1 MGCILVYTRENI
13 MSKIIMR
20 QDTRI
25 LTPREWDRM
34 RRHLSAKYMLICDVV
49 LMTGMRWEEFWDLL
63 DHPEWFE
70 PSRKCIDLPK
80 SAIKKVKA
88 IYKERTIR
96 LTVDGCDAVKALIRA
111 NSSIS
116 YTDRA
121 SVGAVL
127 KLAARKSGIGDTGIA
142 PKMFR
147 KTLVS
152 WLIACYPEQAFTISA
167 SIGHDLETMRIH
179 YTNLSFERRDVEDMR
194 KFLQGW
200 GE

>member
-1 MGCILVYTRENI
+1 

-20 QDTRI
+20 QNTRI
-25 LTPREWDRM
+25 LTPRDWERM
-34 RRHLSAKYMLICDVV
+34 RKHLNAKYMLICDVV
-49 LMTGMRWEEFWDLL
+49 LESGMRWEEFWDLL
-63 DHPEWFE
+63 DHPEWFD
-70 PSRKCIDLPK
+70 PSRRCIDLPK
-80 SAIKKVKA
+80 SAIKKVKS

-96 LTVDGCDAVKALIRA
+96 LTVDGCDAVKALLRA
-111 NSSIS
+111 NGSVT

-127 KLAARKSGIGDTGIA
+127 KLAATKSGIGDTGIT

-152 WLIACYPEQAFTISA
+152 WLVVCYPERAFTISA

-179 YTNLSFERRDVEDMR
+179 YANLSFERRDVEDMR